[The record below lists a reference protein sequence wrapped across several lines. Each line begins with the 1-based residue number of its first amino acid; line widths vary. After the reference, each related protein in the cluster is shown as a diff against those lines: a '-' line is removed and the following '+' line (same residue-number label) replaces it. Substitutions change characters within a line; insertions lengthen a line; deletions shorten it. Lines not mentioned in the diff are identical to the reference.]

1 MMSDVIVTDA
11 QEPTMSDNRGNER
24 QPHAALNDPRS
35 TLLPMLIG
43 GLVLIVVGMI
53 AVAALA

>member
-1 MMSDVIVTDA
+1 MTDSTHHNHIRPLTP
-11 QEPTMSDNRGNER
+11 EPPS
-24 QPHAALNDPRS
+24 AS

-53 AVAALA
+53 AVMLFV

>member
-1 MMSDVIVTDA
+1 
-11 QEPTMSDNRGNER
+11 MSDNRGNER
-24 QPHAALNDPRS
+24 QSHAALNDPRS

-43 GLVLIVVGMI
+43 GLLLIVVGMI